1 LGDLV
6 GVARKWVFP
15 IVRILI
21 FVVIAAALVKIA
33 FFADTSVES
42 QSEVPT
48 GAIVEPQVAA
58 VVGTILNDV
67 TVQGTVAADEA
78 RPILANLAG
87 DVTEILA
94 PVGTTVAV
102 DDRVYIIRQANEPVI
117 REDGTVAP
125 TTYKTSVVRA
135 PAAGVIS
142 SLGVIK
148 GQTVAVG
155 DSTGQIAPPSFHVSA
170 DLAPDQL
177 YRLLNQ
183 PTEATVTVIGGPAPF
198 VCGSLTIST
207 SLAGATPDDGAAAGG
222 GTAPATGTTVR
233 CSVPGEVKVF
243 NGLQA
248 EMKIPGGS
256 AENVLTVPVTA
267 VEGVAQAGNVY
278 VPLEDGTTEVRP
290 VVLGINDGT
299 NVHVVSGLV
308 DGDMVL
314 QFVPGA
320 PAAETEVP
328 PGCMDLGN
336 GSFSCEG

>member
-1 LGDLV
+1 V
-6 GVARKWVFP
+6 GVARKWIFP
-15 IVRILI
+15 IVRILV

-33 FFADTSVES
+33 FFADPTQES
-42 QSEVPT
+42 AAEVPT

-58 VVGTILNDV
+58 TVGTILNDV
-67 TVQGTVAADEA
+67 TVQGTVSADAA

-87 DVTEILA
+87 EVTDILA

-102 DDRVYIIRQANEPVI
+102 DDRVYTIRQANDPVI

-142 SLGVIK
+142 SLAVIK

-155 DSTGQIAPPSFHVSA
+155 DATGQIAPPSFNVSA

-207 SLAGATPDDGAAAGG
+207 SLAGAAPTDES
-222 GTAPATGTTVR
+222 TAPTSTPATGTTVR
-233 CSVPGEVKVF
+233 CAVPAEVKVF

-248 EMKIPGGS
+248 EMSIPGGS
-256 AENVLTVPVTA
+256 AENVLMVPVTA
-267 VEGVAQAGNVY
+267 VEGIAQAGNVY

-290 VVLGINDGT
+290 VVLGINDGA
-299 NVHVVSGLV
+299 NVHVVSGLAE
-308 DGDMVL
+308 GEMVL

-320 PAAETEVP
+320 PAATDIP
-328 PGCMDLGN
+328 PGCIDLGD
-336 GSFSCEG
+336 GSLSCGK

>member
-1 LGDLV
+1 V

-33 FFADTSVES
+33 FFADTTQES
-42 QSEVPT
+42 QALVPT

-58 VVGTILNDV
+58 AIGTILNDV
-67 TVQGTVAADEA
+67 TVQGTVAADES

-87 DVTEILA
+87 EVTEILA
-94 PVGTTVAV
+94 PVGTTVAA
-102 DDRVYIIRQANEPVI
+102 DDKIFSIRQANEPVV
-117 REDGTVAP
+117 REDGTLAP

-142 SLGVIK
+142 ALTVIK
-148 GQTVAVG
+148 GQMVAVG
-155 DSTGQIAPPSFHVSA
+155 DTSGQIAPPSFNVSA
-170 DLAPDQL
+170 SLAPDQL

-207 SLAGATPDDGAAAGG
+207 SLSGAASADSTGTGG
-222 GTAPATGTTVR
+222 STPASGTTVR
-233 CSVPGEVKVF
+233 CAVPAEVKVF

-248 EMKIPGGS
+248 EMSIPGGS
-256 AENVLTVPVTA
+256 AENVLIVPVTA
-267 VEGVAQAGNVY
+267 VEGIAQAGNVY
-278 VPLEDGTTEVRP
+278 VPLEDGTNEVRP
-290 VVLGINDGT
+290 VVLGINDGE
-299 NVHVVSGLV
+299 NVHVVSGLSE
-308 DGDMVL
+308 GEMVL

-320 PAAETEVP
+320 PAESEVP
-328 PGCMDLGN
+328 PGCIDLGG
-336 GSFSCEG
+336 GSYSCEG